1 MTTRIKD
8 VAKLAGVSNAT
19 VSRVLSDKPHVRP
32 ELKAKVLAAA
42 KELAYEPNRVARSL
56 RAKRSSIIGLVI
68 SDIQNSFFNTV
79 VRAIEDTAY
88 MHGYAVFLCNTDEDP
103 DKETFYLNLLKAE
116 NVAGIIL
123 TPTRE
128 SSETCSAIA
137 QAGTPVVTIDRK
149 LADSGLDSVLTDNK
163 QTSKALVNYLIHQ
176 GFKRIGA
183 VISNLAIT
191 TGKERYGGYKEALA
205 DNNLTLDK
213 TLIRIG
219 QPIKEDGYLL
229 AKDLLSLP
237 KPPDALFVGTKLM
250 TLGALRAIT
259 QQGLMIPNDVG
270 LAAFDELDWMPYSPP
285 LAYGKQPTYQLGQE
299 AARLVLERIKEPDKV
314 TEHLVLNSELVLPK
328 TTASSYQKEV
338 VSV

>member
-19 VSRVLSDKPHVRP
+19 VSRVLADKPHVRP

-88 MHGYAVFLCNTDEDP
+88 LHGYAVFLCNTDEDP

-128 SSETCSAIA
+128 TSETCSAIA

-149 LADSGLDSVLTDNK
+149 LANSGLDSVLTDNK
-163 QTSKALVNYLIHQ
+163 QTSKALVNYLIQQ

-191 TGKERYGGYKEALA
+191 TGKERYRGYEEALA

-229 AKDLLSLP
+229 AKDLLSLS

-270 LAAFDELDWMPYSPP
+270 LAAFDELDWMPYLPP

-299 AARLVLERIKEPDKV
+299 AARLLLERIKRPDKDI
-314 TEHLVLNSELVLPK
+314 EHLVLSSELVLPQIGV
-328 TTASSYQKEV
+328 AHQREV
-338 VSV
+338 VNV